1 MRRMPS
7 DVPPAER
14 ARWLAELAEAIDQA
28 QKVAWRLGGAEGN
41 NPEAKEL
48 YGRLEAAR
56 VEVDALRRGG
66 FRAVEHKND
75 PDWLKQLLW
84 DCQTVGPAG

>member
-1 MRRMPS
+1 VRRRPS

-28 QKVAWRLGGAEGN
+28 QKVAWRIGVAEGDN
-41 NPEAKEL
+41 AEAKEL

-56 VEVDALRRGG
+56 VEVDALRRGS
-66 FRAVEHKND
+66 FRAAPHKTD

-84 DCQTVGPAG
+84 DCQAVSSAS